1 MGKFHEEKGCEYHMK
16 NGGTRY
22 PSLGLSYVLHNPR
35 EQPPVWRLQ
44 QGGLSKKISTELYN
58 LDYKTL
64 EIQDIHASL
73 SKLTWTLAQGGMNLD
88 TEHTIRLTPPSIS
101 ETNKVEMAS
110 KLQQFH
116 HR

>member
-1 MGKFHEEKGCEYHMK
+1 MVQSVSALVSTHCFARFGSAR

-22 PSLGLSYVLHNPR
+22 PSLGLGCMFTVHGNSLRCGIYN
-35 EQPPVWRLQ
+35 
-44 QGGLSKKISTELYN
+44 KKITTELRRRSIVYN

-88 TEHTIRLTPPSIS
+88 TEHTICLTGGRGADLLRVLSS
-101 ETNKVEMAS
+101 T
-110 KLQQFH
+110 
-116 HR
+116 